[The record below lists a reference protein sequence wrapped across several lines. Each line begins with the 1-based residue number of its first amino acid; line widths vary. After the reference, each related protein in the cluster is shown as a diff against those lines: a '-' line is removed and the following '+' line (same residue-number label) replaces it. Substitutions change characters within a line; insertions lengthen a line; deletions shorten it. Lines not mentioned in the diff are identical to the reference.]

1 MSELSHSTTIYN
13 ASHTFK
19 TKEKCENGNQEWGD
33 KDETHE
39 IDVQVTCTAEWNG
52 SYKNQ
57 AIDIKSPWP
66 TVLTFV
72 NCVDSHSRL
81 SKNFFLNKQNY
92 TFSQIACYS
101 KLTAS
106 YSETFQT

>member
-1 MSELSHSTTIYN
+1 MSELSHATTIYN
-13 ASHTFK
+13 ASPTFK
-19 TKEKCENGNQEWGD
+19 TTEKCENGNQEWGG

-39 IDVQVTCTAEWNG
+39 TDVQVTCTAEWNG

-57 AIDIKSPWP
+57 AIDIKSQWP

-81 SKNFFLNKQNY
+81 SKIFSSTNKI
-92 TFSQIACYS
+92 TLFSQIACYS
-101 KLTAS
+101 KLTGS